1 MYEPRSMSFAVVTDL
16 AVKPAK
22 GAYAQL
28 CWVVQH
34 NAVNDSRA
42 LNMMNGTTVGVRCA
56 SCGRGRCG
64 HEEGQSAIPKSYVR
78 TYDNAM
84 TRFFFLGE
92 AMPTLATLLL
102 VLQVLMA
109 ICSIDALYMPIPKSK
124 L

>member
-1 MYEPRSMSFAVVTDL
+1 MVFVPGVLVYEPRSMSFAVVTDL

-56 SCGRGRCG
+56 ILTG
-64 HEEGQSAIPKSYVR
+64 EA
-78 TYDNAM
+78 DD
-84 TRFFFLGE
+84 FFFSVK
-92 AMPTLATLLL
+92 PCRRLLH
-102 VLQVLMA
+102 
-109 ICSIDALYMPIPKSK
+109 YY
-124 L
+124 